1 MGLDSLNN
9 FGKLVLMITKARKNF
24 LDLLDDNLNYR
35 ISVGPEELEYLFDL
49 QAGVNESPDNISDI
63 VDKILGLYGDAQLWV
78 GRENSR
84 VLYVRVIPDERSQEG
99 LAGFV
104 TTMDKL
110 AKTFKADEFNLI
122 TSMPMMYR
130 FWWD

>member
-1 MGLDSLNN
+1 
-9 FGKLVLMITKARKNF
+9 MITKARKNF